1 MKKILLI
8 ASLITLAT
16 TAAAQ
21 HLVLEKNGAAD
32 NEIVTL
38 DNLKQITFDG
48 ITVNIEQNDGTK
60 NSTTMGNI
68 NRIYFSDLSSIA
80 DIHQQDDNLV
90 EYLSADEIA
99 INANAGSAVSIYS
112 LTGASLLT
120 KRINA
125 QGSAINIANLPKGI
139 YIVKANERTTK
150 IIKR

>member
-21 HLVLEKNGAAD
+21 HLVVEKTGTD

-80 DIHQQDDNLV
+80 DVHQQDDNLV

-125 QGSAINIANLPKGI
+125 QGSAISIANLPKGI

>member
-21 HLVLEKNGAAD
+21 HLVVEKTGTD

-80 DIHQQDDNLV
+80 DIQQQDDNLV

-125 QGSAINIANLPKGI
+125 QGSAISIANLPKGI

>member
-8 ASLITLAT
+8 VSLITLAT

-21 HLVLEKNGAAD
+21 HLVVEKTGVD

-80 DIHQQDDNLV
+80 DIQQQDDNLV

-99 INANAGSAVSIYS
+99 INADAGSAVSIYS

-125 QGSAINIANLPKGI
+125 QGSAISIANLPKGI

>member
-8 ASLITLAT
+8 VSLITLAT

-21 HLVLEKNGAAD
+21 HLVVEKTGVD

-80 DIHQQDDNLV
+80 GIQQQDENLV

-99 INANAGSAVSIYS
+99 INADAGSAVSIYS

-125 QGSAINIANLPKGI
+125 QGSAISIANLPKGI

>member
-8 ASLITLAT
+8 VSLITLAT

-21 HLVLEKNGAAD
+21 HLVVEKTGID

-80 DIHQQDDNLV
+80 GIQQQDENLV

-99 INANAGSAVSIYS
+99 INADAGSAVSIYS

-125 QGSAINIANLPKGI
+125 QGSAISIANLPKGI

>member
-8 ASLITLAT
+8 VSLITLAT

-21 HLVLEKNGAAD
+21 HLVVEKTGVD

-80 DIHQQDDNLV
+80 GIQQQDDNLV

-99 INANAGSAVSIYS
+99 INADAGSAVCIYS

-125 QGSAINIANLPKGI
+125 QGSAISIANLPKGI

>member
-8 ASLITLAT
+8 VSLITLAT

-21 HLVLEKNGAAD
+21 HLVVEKTGTD

-68 NRIYFSDLSSIA
+68 NRIYFSDMSSIA

-125 QGSAINIANLPKGI
+125 QGSAISIANLPKGI

>member
-8 ASLITLAT
+8 VSLITLAT

-21 HLVLEKNGAAD
+21 HLVVEKTGID

-80 DIHQQDDNLV
+80 GIQQQDDNLV

-99 INANAGSAVSIYS
+99 INADAGSAVSIYS

-125 QGSAINIANLPKGI
+125 QGSAISIANLPKGI

>member
-8 ASLITLAT
+8 VSLITLAT

-21 HLVLEKNGAAD
+21 HLVVEKSGVD

-80 DIHQQDDNLV
+80 DIQQQDDNLV

-99 INANAGSAVSIYS
+99 INADAGSAVSIYS

-125 QGSAINIANLPKGI
+125 QGSAISIANLPKGI